1 MARLKVR
8 FEWLTGLKQPIFRN
22 VRLVGSWDRHGR
34 YSNHRRTI
42 AMKEFTAPDGCP
54 AWRADVMLDNG
65 QRGWTFRWSVL
76 VDTQHRKGASGIP
89 TEVGDPNS
97 SAQYRSFELRA
108 DGQLER
114 YWFTHC
120 RRLGANKLW
129 LEGKK
134 KPALQFSVWAPNA
147 REVAAV
153 IGDPATGYIWS
164 NGRGVK
170 HAFRLKKRADGSGI
184 WESDPADPALADF
197 VRWDHQLY
205 MFRIRKDDGS
215 VVYRTDLYSRCQIGS
230 GREKPEN
237 PRAGEA
243 PWNHTRQDTASKRRI
258 ASIECDC
265 ADSASPRESGRMQF
279 SGATTSGRSANDHYN
294 RRRLEGA
301 NGRAE
306 RTTQSCW
313 LRPGDLISTGGSYG
327 VRCVICQTV
336 PSGSS
341 I

>member
-1 MARLKVR
+1 MVKLV
-8 FEWLTGLKQPIFRN
+8 WDSLSQPYR
-22 VRLVGSWDRHGR
+22 V
-34 YSNHRRTI
+34 
-42 AMKEFTAPDGCP
+42 
-54 AWRADVMLDNG
+54 
-65 QRGWTFRWSVL
+65 
-76 VDTQHRKGASGIP
+76 
-89 TEVGDPNS
+89 NS
-97 SAQYRSFELRA
+97 SPLRPA
-108 DGQLER
+108 PAGIRTLTKRQPASA
-114 YWFTHC
+114 
-120 RRLGANKLW
+120 RR
-129 LEGKK
+129 
-134 KPALQFSVWAPNA
+134 PIP
-147 REVAAV
+147 
-153 IGDPATGYIWS
+153 I
-164 NGRGVK
+164 
-170 HAFRLKKRADGSGI
+170 GSGI